1 LSKKKKA
8 VFKSVIGPMDNSGV
22 GSRNRHSPG
31 LAPASGKF
39 DDAGAFSGD
48 GKWRSQTKID
58 ALGRS
63 KPVPIGAENPVKW
76 VASAGQDESLTG
88 HLNHRTAVPL
98 PIRNEDLR
106 VESSSFPSEAFPWA
120 FDQRP
125 APDIDPGVDAG
136 SRDEG
141 RTKQKHRARLPINLM
156 RLRSASLAAA
166 LIVGLFVASAPAQT
180 VPVPK
185 PAPKTRDNMPMSA
198 ADRAPVA
205 ALVTTKPPE
214 PVIPDPRRNVP
225 ANIFATFDANQKA
238 QAAKV
243 SNYLSS
249 LSTLVGSFVQVGPDG
264 SRSTGDFYIQKPGKV
279 RFEYDPPSTIAM
291 IADGS
296 SLAVRDRKLATQDI
310 YPLSQTPLRYLLS
323 DRIDLMRDTNVVNV
337 TVDDV
342 FISVTIEEKSA
353 LIGTSR
359 LMLMV
364 GAKDNQLKQ
373 WTVTD
378 PQGYDTTVAVYNLD
392 SAKKPDPALF
402 KIDFTAYQTGGAN

>member
-1 LSKKKKA
+1 L
-8 VFKSVIGPMDNSGV
+8 
-22 GSRNRHSPG
+22 
-31 LAPASGKF
+31 
-39 DDAGAFSGD
+39 
-48 GKWRSQTKID
+48 
-58 ALGRS
+58 
-63 KPVPIGAENPVKW
+63 
-76 VASAGQDESLTG
+76 LT
-88 HLNHRTAVPL
+88 
-98 PIRNEDLR
+98 
-106 VESSSFPSEAFPWA
+106 
-120 FDQRP
+120 
-125 APDIDPGVDAG
+125 
-136 SRDEG
+136 
-141 RTKQKHRARLPINLM
+141 NLM
-156 RLRSASLAAA
+156 RLRSPWLAAA
-166 LIVGLFVASAPAQT
+166 LIVGLFVPPAPAQT

-185 PAPKTRDNMPMSA
+185 PAPKTRENTPMSA
-198 ADRAPVA
+198 SDRAPVA
-205 ALVTTKPPE
+205 ALATKPPE

-225 ANIFATFDANQKA
+225 TNIFATFDANQKA
-238 QAAKV
+238 LATKV

-249 LSTLVGSFVQVGPDG
+249 LNTLVGSFVQVGPDG

-279 RFEYDPPSTIAM
+279 RFEYDAPSTIAM

-337 TVDDV
+337 TTDDV

-359 LMLMV
+359 LMLMI

-392 SAKKPDPALF
+392 SSKKPDPNLF